1 MPTKTK
7 TTHRDDFLSLFKAYY
22 DPLIMLCI
30 PRPLIDFTQD
40 IVMALM
46 LIQLVFWS
54 DRTKRKDGFIYK
66 SSIEWIKEMRTT
78 DPAVRK
84 FKKLPYIETKVKRAN
99 GSPTTHYRI
108 NFELL
113 NKMVIEFLE
122 KEKLKN
128 AEALAENSN
137 VICEFEQT
145 TRSIHQIHSL
155 DSTKPLVENNETLT
169 KITTK
174 NTPKITTK
182 RANAPDGA
190 LDSPLKNAF
199 DQADQTK
206 NLTLQ
211 VNELRQQKN
220 ADERQMMDAIAQV
233 THYDLNLSDLA
244 KAARSLANQLIGEG
258 YTPEDVHNFEI
269 YWKKHDWRWK
279 KDRQVPTLRNIKE
292 NISRSKEVYAPELT
306 IEERRALA
314 LKELEDYQKRIQA
327 EEGRSEDEG
336 TT

>member
-7 TTHRDDFLSLFKAYY
+7 TSHRDDFLSLFKAYY
-22 DPLIMLCI
+22 DPLIMLSI

-54 DRTKRKDGFIYK
+54 DRTKRKDGFVYK
-66 SSIEWIKEMRTT
+66 SSTEWIKELGVT

-108 NFELL
+108 NYELL

-122 KEKLKN
+122 SEKLKN
-128 AEALAENSN
+128 AEALAENSK
-137 VICEFEQT
+137 VTCEFEQT
-145 TRSIHQIHSL
+145 TRSIQQIHSL
-155 DSTKPLVENNETLT
+155 DSTIPLDEDNETLT

-174 NTPKITTK
+174 NTTKITTE
-182 RANAPDGA
+182 RGNAPDGA
-190 LDSPLKNAF
+190 LDSTLKNEF
-199 DQADQTK
+199 NQADQTK
-206 NLTLQ
+206 SLTLQ

-220 ADERQMMDAIAQV
+220 ADVRLMIDAIAQV
-233 THYDLNLSDLA
+233 THYDLNIADLA
-244 KAARSLANQLIGEG
+244 KAARSLAKQLLIEG
-258 YTPEDVHNFEI
+258 FTPEDVHNFETT
-269 YWKKHDWRWK
+269 WKKHDWRWK

-292 NISRSKEVYAPELT
+292 NIKTSKEAFQSEHT
-306 IEERRALA
+306 IEERRANA
-314 LKELEDYQKRIQA
+314 RQELSEYQRQNLE
-327 EEGRSEDEG
+327 EEGRSEDAN
-336 TT
+336 